1 MSASI
6 VLSQN
11 ANSGLDG
18 VNLAW
23 QVSSMATLM
32 EVSLIYFANTADS
45 VIRSMD
51 LDPTKLNLNMLN
63 LDSGVSYSF
72 QLQITDTNALTAY
85 SNTLQLTAPYT

>member
-1 MSASI
+1 MTASI

-18 VNLAW
+18 VNLVW
-23 QVSSMATLM
+23 QISGMATFK

-45 VIRSMD
+45 VIRS
-51 LDPTKLNLNMLN
+51 LDVSPANAQLNLN

-72 QLQITDTNALTAY
+72 QLQITDANALTAY
-85 SNTLQLTAPYT
+85 SNTLQLTAPYS